1 MSGEEQLIRIEKKI
15 DIKFD
20 ALNKTLMG
28 FQKQISTHKVLID
41 TCEDDKDVLKESLY
55 GNGKDGLVLKVDRIE
70 TSLRTTGIMKR
81 SIWTNVISVFICVGV
96 VATIII
102 SLSSNK
108 SDTGNKKILERI
120 VTIEKSLGGE
130 RWKRNCFYGYR

>member
-130 RWKRNCFYGYR
+130 R